1 MTTKLQ
7 ADSIELRYG
16 DRKILTSISL
26 EIESGKI
33 VGLLG
38 KNGTGKTSMLEI
50 IYGVRNA
57 QYAVVRVDGNYVKY
71 AYKKKGLV
79 KYLPQKNFIPSGVTV
94 QEALD
99 WYDVD
104 EQLWMRYFPEIGD
117 WKASKFGQL
126 SGGQRRLVETL
137 LVVACPDTF
146 VMLDEPFSN
155 VMPIYVE
162 KLKELLKELKARKG
176 ILITDHYYRD
186 VLDLADSVYL
196 LTTAGSLRLLSDPE
210 QELKDYNYIR

>member
-1 MTTKLQ
+1 MTSKLQ

-16 DRKILTSISL
+16 DRRILTSISL

-38 KNGTGKTSMLEI
+38 KNGSGKTSMLEI
-50 IYGVRNA
+50 IYGIRKA
-57 QYAVVRVDGNYVKY
+57 QYVVVRADGNYVKH
-71 AYKKKGLV
+71 AYKQKGLM

-99 WYDVD
+99 WYKVD
-104 EQLWMRYFPEIGD
+104 EQLWGRYFPEVGD
-117 WKASKFGQL
+117 WKSSKFGQL

-137 LVVACPDTF
+137 LIVACPDTF
-146 VMLDEPFSN
+146 IMLDEPFSN
-155 VMPIYVE
+155 VMPLYVE
-162 KLKELLKELKARKG
+162 KLKQLLKELKNRKG

-196 LTTAGSLRLLSDPE
+196 LTTDGTLRLLSDPQKQLRE
-210 QELKDYNYIR
+210 YNYIR

>member
-26 EIESGKI
+26 EIEAGKI

-50 IYGVRNA
+50 IYGIRQA
-57 QYAVVRVDGNYVKY
+57 QYAVVRVDGKYVKY
-71 AYKKKGLV
+71 AYKQKGLV
-79 KYLPQKNFIPSGVTV
+79 KYLPQKSFIPSGVTV
-94 QEALD
+94 QEAMH
-99 WYDVD
+99 WYKVD
-104 EQLWMRYFPEIGD
+104 EQLWMHLFPELGD
-117 WKASKFGQL
+117 WKPSKFGHL

-155 VMPIYVE
+155 VMPVHVE
-162 KLKELLKELKARKG
+162 KLKVLLKELKARKG
-176 ILITDHYYRD
+176 ILITDHYYLD

-196 LTTAGSLRLLSDPE
+196 LTTTGSLRLLSDPE